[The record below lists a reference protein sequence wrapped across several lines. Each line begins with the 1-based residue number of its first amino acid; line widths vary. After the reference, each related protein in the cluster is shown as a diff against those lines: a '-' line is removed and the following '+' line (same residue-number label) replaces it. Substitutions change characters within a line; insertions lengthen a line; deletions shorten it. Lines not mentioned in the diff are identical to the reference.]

1 MAALRELGVSP
12 WLTAPTPNTWREVV
26 ATLDARAPGACAGS
40 RIAVQEYG
48 TVNPEL
54 VDGLAARGASV
65 TTVPIY
71 RWALPEDVAPLR
83 AAVHAIL
90 RGEIDVVILTAGIQL
105 VHLLQVAAQ
114 MHLEADV
121 RRELQRV
128 VIASIG
134 PMTSDELRRQH
145 VPIDLEPT
153 HPKMGFLVKEVA
165 ERCGDLL
172 REKRRVQS

>member
-1 MAALRELGVSP
+1 VSP
-12 WLTAPTPNTWREVV
+12 WLTAPTPNTWREVIT
-26 ATLDARAPGACAGS
+26 TLDARAPGACTDR

-48 TVNPEL
+48 MANPEL
-54 VDGLAARGASV
+54 VGGLAARGATV

-71 RWALPEDVAPLR
+71 RWALPDDLAPLH

-90 RGEIDVVILTAGIQL
+90 RGDIDVIILTAGIQL
-105 VHLLQVAAQ
+105 VHLLQVATQ
-114 MHLEADV
+114 MHFEADV
-121 RRELQRV
+121 RRELERIV
-128 VIASIG
+128 VASIG
-134 PMTSDELRRQH
+134 PMTSDELRRQR